1 MSILRWR
8 WWRSSSSCSK
18 WSVGGPWVLTG
29 AAWAKWNNWA
39 AACGRRWWYTSG
51 LWYQLLNMNHQTFC
65 LPEISFFSL
74 SSRQADFLMFLSHTV
89 WRRLSVGAQVVEETH
104 LWRSE
109 QQIRLIRSQ
118 KSVSEGNMLLRRW
131 EIDCGRLNKSWSVAS
146 DKSYMVAG
154 TNPHLPLIRT
164 NIERPATTFSLRIQT
179 KQAIDYKY
187 RSCEVFSSPLFASC
201 ERDLWGKKRGLKSKP
216 TSHLW
221 RKTYLCLHKREV
233 GCQPAWVGFGWS
245 WCSSP
250 SSCIVRGAFK
260 SNHWKNLVFCPN
272 WGGGVCQSQILI
284 QFFQGCFCC
293 NMAGVPQSQPTK
305 SPKIT

>member
-1 MSILRWR
+1 
-8 WWRSSSSCSK
+8 
-18 WSVGGPWVLTG
+18 
-29 AAWAKWNNWA
+29 
-39 AACGRRWWYTSG
+39 
-51 LWYQLLNMNHQTFC
+51 
-65 LPEISFFSL
+65 
-74 SSRQADFLMFLSHTV
+74 
-89 WRRLSVGAQVVEETH
+89 
-104 LWRSE
+104 
-109 QQIRLIRSQ
+109 
-118 KSVSEGNMLLRRW
+118 MLLRRW

-221 RKTYLCLHKREV
+221 RKTHFSVYTRERG

-245 WCSSP
+245 WCSREWNVILNLKQNTGLKFVDMHEVNTNITYDTIILYCKS
-250 SSCIVRGAFK
+250 AFL
-260 SNHWKNLVFCPN
+260 HFFPN
-272 WGGGVCQSQILI
+272 RMSGH
-284 QFFQGCFCC
+284 
-293 NMAGVPQSQPTK
+293 
-305 SPKIT
+305 